1 MASQRTPIDLPT
13 PPPLT
18 DEMRNQAPVKPPPNL
33 PNPADLMEQL
43 RQLQELIAMSPE
55 KLVKL
60 RQSIEFI
67 EKMSPDERE
76 AMRIRLAQVTQLNK
90 ALDSEVQNLHAIA
103 PKLRESDLAQFWIAS
118 SEDQREAT
126 RSSLESL
133 QSPKDKADFLHEKV
147 EAFIQRREKTLTRM
161 RERLQTAKDSRHNP

>member
-1 MASQRTPIDLPT
+1 
-13 PPPLT
+13 
-18 DEMRNQAPVKPPPNL
+18 
-33 PNPADLMEQL
+33 
-43 RQLQELIAMSPE
+43 MSPE